1 MVTLSGSVIAFVGA
15 VFLFLAAL
23 GLVRMPD
30 VYNRMQAGTK
40 ATTLGSML
48 VFTGFALVMPEAWP
62 RLVLLMLFILLTN
75 PLSSHALARSAHI
88 QGVPVGTDRDDLA
101 EANAAE
107 AFATDTDSGAADAGA
122 VATSGRGTGESRRLD
137 GGGL

>member
-1 MVTLSGSVIAFVGA
+1 MGELLGSIIALGGA
-15 VFLFLAAL
+15 VFLLLASL
-23 GLVRMPD
+23 GLIRMPD

-48 VFTGFALVMPEAWP
+48 VFLGFALVMPEAWP
-62 RLVLLMLFILLTN
+62 RLVLLILFILLTN

-101 EANAAE
+101 DAQRALGAQP
-107 AFATDTDSGAADAGA
+107 ALDTQHAMDTQHAP
-122 VATSGRGTGESRRLD
+122 
-137 GGGL
+137 GGNL